1 MDVKDFR
8 TLAGV
13 GENHGPSRAAHHV
26 AADQD
31 TTARRRADRYR
42 PGGSGARLHLPSCG
56 HHVPAE
62 VTRHKTLGIYVPVW
76 RRGTCHNPDCS
87 AAGPERQR

>member
-1 MDVKDFR
+1 MARHAQHTTSQQTKTRPPGEER
-8 TLAGV
+8 TGTGRAG
-13 GENHGPSRAAHHV
+13 
-26 AADQD
+26 
-31 TTARRRADRYR
+31 
-42 PGGSGARLHLPSCG
+42 GALDYTCPSCG